1 MDVWLRSGVH
11 GFVQADEMVQSPFED
26 VVGRVQVGVHAH
38 VALLALEVR
47 LAFAVSTVA
56 ITAFTACLRRVR
68 GVDEY
73 KPVLSGQPGLVFE
86 FFDYTGETGG
96 A

>member
-1 MDVWLRSGVH
+1 M
-11 GFVQADEMVQSPFED
+11 
-26 VVGRVQVGVHAH
+26 
-38 VALLALEVR
+38 ALPAFEVR
-47 LAFAVSTVA
+47 LAFAVLLGA
-56 ITAFTACLRRVR
+56 MPALAACLRRVR

>member
-1 MDVWLRSGVH
+1 MP
-11 GFVQADEMVQSPFED
+11 GFVQVEEMVQSPFED

-38 VALLALEVR
+38 VALPAFEVR

-73 KPVLSGQPGLVFE
+73 ETVSSGQPGLVFE
-86 FFDYTGETGG
+86 FADDSGETGG

>member
-1 MDVWLRSGVH
+1 
-11 GFVQADEMVQSPFED
+11 MVQSPFED
-26 VVGRVQVGVHAH
+26 VVGRVQVGVHAR

-86 FFDYTGETGG
+86 FADDSGEACG

>member
-1 MDVWLRSGVH
+1 ML

-38 VALLALEVR
+38 VTLLALEVR
-47 LAFAVSTVA
+47 LAFTVSTVA
-56 ITAFTACLRRVR
+56 ITTFTACLACVR

-73 KPVLSGQPGLVFE
+73 ETVSSGQLGFVFE
-86 FFDYTGETGG
+86 FADDSTKACRT
-96 A
+96 